1 MNWKNTYLLSITVI
15 ILTVVASIITNY
27 QYGFTP
33 NLIGNALTFIKLFIF
48 FSFINILNKSITAKA
63 IKKYLRPLEYAL
75 YIFITLNIIAV
86 VTLTFQL
93 ITRPDLF
100 AHFQIII
107 SYALQIF
114 TIYLAINAFYLRKKI
129 LGKYNA
135 VQKINY
141 TPTDVNALKTKTYNT
156 IDDRLSLCKRCVNKA
171 FDSKTGLICGLDNA
185 KPSFDTYCTDF
196 IVNEAETERIDK
208 TEAIE
213 KPGFFGSWKGALVMS
228 ILGFARFAMRGLD
241 DPFGVVFLALGLGW
255 LVIVLTSRKS
265 N

>member
-1 MNWKNTYLLSITVI
+1 MNWKNTYLLSIATI
-15 ILTVVASIITNY
+15 IITLVITIIISF
-27 QYGFTP
+27 QYGFSY
-33 NLIGNALTFIKLFIF
+33 NIIGNIFTLGKLFVF
-48 FSFINILNKSITAKA
+48 FSFINILDKSIKAKT
-63 IKKYLRPLEYAL
+63 IQKNLKTFEYILYAVIAL
-75 YIFITLNIIAV
+75 NGIAV
-86 VTLTFQL
+86 ISITIQL
-93 ITRPDLF
+93 ITHPAIF
-100 AHFQIII
+100 AHYQIII
-107 SYALQIF
+107 SLVSLIL

-129 LGKYNA
+129 LGKYNG

-171 FDSKTGLICGLDNA
+171 FDSKTGLICSLDNT

-265 N
+265 D